1 MSLFTEIEKSIDRA
15 FRSWTQRAFGP
26 ERANDLVILHRAILQ
41 EVESRVQVLSRGQRV
56 FPFAHVKVT
65 MVGDTPRRREM
76 LEAAFNQRLQAD
88 IQAALRAVRCE
99 IPKGFAVTLQ
109 VVESGF
115 QEAEISFA
123 DEPPKPAGPPAPPAR
138 LVVIKGKAERAEYTL
153 EKPRTNVGRMPEL
166 TDASQRVVR
175 RNDIVFDDGGDEV
188 SGTVSRKHAHILLE
202 DGEYFLLDD
211 RSEYGTSVFRDG
223 RSIELLKGGRRG
235 EKLRPGDEVYFGRAC
250 ARFERPT
257 SES

>member
-88 IQAALRAVRCE
+88 IQE
-99 IPKGFAVTLQ
+99 I
-109 VVESGF
+109 
-115 QEAEISFA
+115 
-123 DEPPKPAGPPAPPAR
+123 
-138 LVVIKGKAERAEYTL
+138 
-153 EKPRTNVGRMPEL
+153 
-166 TDASQRVVR
+166 
-175 RNDIVFDDGGDEV
+175 
-188 SGTVSRKHAHILLE
+188 
-202 DGEYFLLDD
+202 
-211 RSEYGTSVFRDG
+211 
-223 RSIELLKGGRRG
+223 
-235 EKLRPGDEVYFGRAC
+235 GRAHV
-250 ARFERPT
+250 
-257 SES
+257 